1 MTSPIIPGTGG
12 VPPAPK
18 PRVRKP
24 KGEAPIPPDAPVV
37 VPDVPAETEQ
47 VIAAAEADAVRKR
60 RSLLNLPKGW
70 EYEVNIINGY
80 DRVSVHPTPG
90 GGYAVTVDLGGRT
103 SVIPAD
109 DLSAGLDVARGLLKT
124 YAAYKEQVL
133 AFDNMLG
140 LAGTP
145 ANTEVT
151 RGHADANSVTTAADV
166 EQVMAGEGAGV
177 TVAESEIA
185 R

>member
-70 EYEVNIINGY
+70 EYEVGIVNGT
-80 DRVSVHPTPG
+80 DRVDVAPAPR
-90 GGYAVTVDLGGRT
+90 GGYVVTVALGGRT
-103 SVIPAD
+103 SSIPAA
-109 DLSAGLDVARGLLKT
+109 DLGSGLDVARGLLKT

-140 LAGTP
+140 GVAGQP
-145 ANTEVT
+145 VEVA

-177 TVAESEIA
+177 TAAESEIA